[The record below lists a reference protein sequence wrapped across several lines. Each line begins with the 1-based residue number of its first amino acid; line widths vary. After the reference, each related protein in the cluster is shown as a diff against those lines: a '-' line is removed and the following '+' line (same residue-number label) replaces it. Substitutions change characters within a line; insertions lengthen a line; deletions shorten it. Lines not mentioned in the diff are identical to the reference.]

1 MKTRRRRILFMI
13 MAFALSAGVNA
24 DRAADRAV
32 LSYDLAFAHKEFPWQ
47 EEPAVSPDGAWVAYS
62 LIQPVGAN
70 RDARYQPNG
79 TPSSAVGSRIFLQQ
93 SSDKGAQAREVCP
106 KSGSCWRPAWS
117 PDSRRI
123 AFYSDADGT
132 PRLWVYAL
140 GEAVARRVSAA
151 IVKPKLWIGDEPVW
165 SPDGREL
172 FVPLAPEQ
180 RSVEAGTNATPA
192 RTQPVAQN
200 PEGATVT
207 VFRAGR
213 EVEDTKRDAASAPTV
228 NHFLRENNAAMAA
241 IDVASGE
248 ARVIVPA
255 EATPRPSVLRLSP
268 SGRWLSYLSVFKEHG
283 VTSQRNTMDLTLVPS
298 RGGPVTIL
306 AEDLPLYNDYHRL
319 NYSWHPTED
328 RLVYLKDN
336 KLWLVDLRDANPS
349 PPRQFG
355 AQAGDLAPSPLWFTR
370 NGNAVVV
377 GANVRDE
384 KDYADPRAQS
394 LAVAPLDGGEPRI
407 LKIGDGW
414 DYRGILKANATTVW
428 QPDEQSVTVLL
439 QERATGESAVARF
452 PLTGDGSKPT
462 ILWKGLARIAN
473 LTGGGQHDLLVG
485 RYQDIGTPPGLY
497 KFGADFSAKT
507 RVVTVEPRFESLTGG
522 RVEIFESTVPLFDG
536 SLGRVR
542 TAALLPPGARRGD
555 KLPAIVLMYPGGDV
569 SSGAEEFGGGNRIT
583 VPTQVFTSR
592 GYAVIYPNLKLGP
605 NGEAGNPAREMTDV
619 LLPQVYRAA
628 ELGYIDLNRVGIAG
642 QSYGGYGTAAII
654 SHTNLFRAAVA
665 ISGIYDLPG
674 TYGDIRPDGTA
685 FWIGWAEGGQARMGT
700 HPWANLRRYLDNS
713 PYYQA
718 DKIRTPLLIVH
729 GDADMAYHDAE
740 KLFSALRRLDRTVQ
754 LAAYHGQGHVVSS
767 WTLPNAM
774 DAAKRMVEFYQRYLG
789 ASGSVT
795 PGRQHGKQL

>member
-1 MKTRRRRILFMI
+1 MRTGCGLNRSL
-13 MAFALSAGVNA
+13 AALIISGSLAAGVTA
-24 DRAADRAV
+24 QRAADRV
-32 LSYDLAFAHKEFPWQ
+32 PLPYDLAFAHKEFPWQ
-47 EEPAVSPDGAWVAYS
+47 EDPAVSLDGGWVAYTVNH
-62 LIQPVGAN
+62 PVATN
-70 RDARYQPNG
+70 RDARFQPNG
-79 TPSSAVGSRIFLQQ
+79 TPSSAVGNRIFLQRL
-93 SSDKGAQAREVCP
+93 SENSAQGRDICP
-106 KSGSCWRPAWS
+106 KSGSCWRPVWS

-123 AFYSDADGT
+123 AFYSDADGP
-132 PRLWVYAL
+132 PRLWVYRL
-140 GEAVARRVSAA
+140 DEAGARRVSQA
-151 IVKPKLWIGDEPVW
+151 IVKPKLWVGDEPVW

-180 RSVEAGTNATPA
+180 KGAEAGTNRTPTQ
-192 RTQPVAQN
+192 TQPVAQN

-207 VFRAGR
+207 IFRAGR
-213 EVEDTKRDAASAPTV
+213 EIEDARRDAASAPMV

-241 IDVASGE
+241 IDVTSGQV
-248 ARVIVPA
+248 RVIVPA
-255 EATPRPSVLRLSP
+255 ATKPSPSVLRLSP
-268 SGRWLSYLSVFKEHG
+268 SGRWLTYLSVFKEHG
-283 VTSQRNTMDLTLVPS
+283 LTSQRNTTDLALVSS

-306 AEDLPLYNDYHRL
+306 ADDLPVHNDYHRL
-319 NYSWHPTED
+319 NYSWYPAED

-336 KLWLVDLRDANPS
+336 KLWLVDLRDAKPS
-349 PPRQFG
+349 PPRQLAAQLG
-355 AQAGDLAPSPLWFTR
+355 ALAPSPLWFTR

-377 GANVRDE
+377 GANIRDE
-384 KDYADPRAQS
+384 KDYADPRPRRLS
-394 LAVAPLDGGEPRI
+394 LVPLDGGEPRN
-407 LKIGDGW
+407 LEIGDGW

-428 QPDEQSVTVLL
+428 QPDAQSVTVLL
-439 QERATGESAVARF
+439 QERTTGENAIARF
-452 PLTGDGSKPT
+452 SLTANHPQPAV
-462 ILWKGLARIAN
+462 LWKGLARIGN
-473 LTGGGQHDLLVG
+473 LTGGGQHEFLVG

-497 KFGADFSAKT
+497 RFGTDVSAKT
-507 RVVTVEPRFESLTGG
+507 RLSILEPRFEPLAGG

-536 SLGRVR
+536 SLSPVR
-542 TAALLPPGARRGD
+542 TAVLLPAGAKRGD
-555 KLPAIVLMYPGGDV
+555 KLPAIVLMYPGSDASG
-569 SSGAEEFGGGNRIT
+569 GAEEFGGGNRIT

-605 NGEAGNPAREMTDV
+605 NREAGNPAQEMTDV

-642 QSYGGYGTAAII
+642 QSFGGYGTAAII

-729 GDADMAYHDAE
+729 GDQDMAFHDGE

-789 ASGSVT
+789 TSASIS
-795 PGRQHGKQL
+795 PGR